1 MGLVSSP
8 NFLVFESL
16 FPEEMPTSSW
26 LLLPEVLCGTLG
38 TVTWSL
44 AETPAAGQALSP
56 GALPSQTLGRIWNTT
71 VGHSADPLRRRLV
84 SACEEMCIHTHPHPH
99 AF

>member
-16 FPEEMPTSSW
+16 FLEEVSTSSW

-38 TVTWSL
+38 TVAWSL

-56 GALPSQTLGRIWNTT
+56 GALPSQTL
-71 VGHSADPLRRRLV
+71 
-84 SACEEMCIHTHPHPH
+84 
-99 AF
+99 